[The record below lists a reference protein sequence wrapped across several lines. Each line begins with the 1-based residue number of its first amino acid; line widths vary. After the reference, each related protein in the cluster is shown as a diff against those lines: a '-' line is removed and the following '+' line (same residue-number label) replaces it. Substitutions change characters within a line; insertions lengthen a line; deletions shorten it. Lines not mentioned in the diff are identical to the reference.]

1 MLDNDGL
8 IEEPITPIPAAIDA
22 GPGKVRLG
30 ERLFHDPR
38 LSHDNSV
45 ACASCRRWSDIY
57 EPLLICGIDDKDV
70 YHHNHFDCKRRL
82 PSDRFNEF
90 WLRRPRA
97 CIVGKKCSQPT
108 GLTVTFMRTVCS
120 P

>member
-57 EPLLICGIDDKDV
+57 EPLLICGIDGKDV
-70 YHHNHFDCKRRL
+70 YQHNHFCLTEMKDV
-82 PSDRFNEF
+82 
-90 WLRRPRA
+90 PR
-97 CIVGKKCSQPT
+97 
-108 GLTVTFMRTVCS
+108 
-120 P
+120 